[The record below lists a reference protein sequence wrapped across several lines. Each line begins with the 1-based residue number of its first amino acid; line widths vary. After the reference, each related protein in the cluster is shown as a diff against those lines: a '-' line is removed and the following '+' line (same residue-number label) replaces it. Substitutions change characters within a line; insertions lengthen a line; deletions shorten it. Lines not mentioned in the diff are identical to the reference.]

1 MYSYWLCDLNLSLL
15 HISAYHNTAQFD
27 ESDIIATDTLKA
39 SSRSVHD
46 FMLIT
51 FTDKCTTKRRTFR
64 LSQLSASAG
73 GKWLFFPALV
83 IAPTAAAVVCRAFL
97 SRLLLG
103 SAQEI
108 VQTERIL
115 FLLLLELHGA
125 VAPSRAVRAAELAVR
140 NKPSNR
146 TVNVVDYNT
155 SSFTAQIKHANVLA
169 TMRQRFTIS
178 Q

>member
-1 MYSYWLCDLNLSLL
+1 M
-15 HISAYHNTAQFD
+15 
-27 ESDIIATDTLKA
+27 
-39 SSRSVHD
+39 R
-46 FMLIT
+46 
-51 FTDKCTTKRRTFR
+51 
-64 LSQLSASAG
+64 G

-103 SAQEI
+103 CAQEI

-125 VAPSRAVRAAELAVR
+125 VAPSRAVRATELAVR

-146 TVNVVDYNT
+146 TVNVVGYST
-155 SSFTAQIKHANVLA
+155 SSFTAHIEHANVLA
-169 TMRQRFTIS
+169 TMRQPFTNS